1 MKSSTFDPSLMF
13 ANPKA
18 TSSFNVRCC
27 LFQSEVQQLRDM
39 GIEDE
44 ALSLRALQATNGN
57 VEAACNL
64 IFEGGLD

>member
-1 MKSSTFDPSLMF
+1 MLPVLLVQVSAPRFPNLIPFRS
-13 ANPKA
+13 
-18 TSSFNVRCC
+18 
-27 LFQSEVQQLRDM
+27 FQSELQQLRDM

-57 VEAACNL
+57 VQAACDL